1 MSETWTVIGFW
12 HDDEPLA
19 AGAIRGEHPVDGDLD
34 YEDHQPWA
42 TSVEA
47 DSADEAMAA
56 AVEKMSEDDADGD
69 GFIAYGEPAHGT
81 SRIALPSE
89 PGTYIDSLAD
99 HQAQIIDSIL
109 RGEQP

>member
-19 AGAIRGEHPVDGDLD
+19 AGAIRGEHPVDGDLG

-42 TSVEA
+42 TSVKA

-56 AVEKMSEDDADGD
+56 AVADMRDDDADG
-69 GFIAYGEPAHGT
+69 GT
-81 SRIALPSE
+81 SEAALPSE
-89 PGTYIDSLAD
+89 PGVYIDSLTD
-99 HQAQIIDSIL
+99 HQAQIIDRIFK
-109 RGEQP
+109 GES